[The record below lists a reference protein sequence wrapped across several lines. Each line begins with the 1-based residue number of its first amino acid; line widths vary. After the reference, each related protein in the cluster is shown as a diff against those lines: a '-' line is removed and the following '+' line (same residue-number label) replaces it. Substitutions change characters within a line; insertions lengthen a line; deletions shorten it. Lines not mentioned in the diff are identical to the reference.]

1 VGELG
6 PKGAVDSQGAVTY
19 TVALTGGL
27 PSGTVVA
34 NQATVFFPSVPEE
47 TPTNTWVN
55 LVAPLAAVPQTV
67 ATAYQTPLPI
77 SLSGREVS
85 GLPLAFAIVAQPSNG
100 LLSGSAPNVTYTP
113 GANFTGLDSFT
124 FQVSNRTAT
133 SRAAQV
139 MIDVTAA
146 GDTTPPQVLWS
157 NPATGATGVAAS
169 SSPAFTDA
177 TGPVYPPV
185 ILLGVSEPLSETT
198 VSAAS
203 VTLAHSGGA
212 AVAASVTFAGAFNQI
227 VVQPRTALMA
237 GEYATTVT
245 TAIADRAGN
254 RLAAPHTVRFTVGTP
269 VDEQR
274 VFLPAVKR

>member
-55 LVAPLAAVPQTV
+55 LVAPLAAVPQNLSTP
-67 ATAYQTPLPI
+67 YQTPLPI
-77 SLSGREVS
+77 TLSGREVS
-85 GLPLAFAIVAQPSNG
+85 GLPLTFAIVAPPSNG

-113 GANFTGLDSFT
+113 GANFTGADSFT
-124 FQVSNRTAT
+124 FQASNGTST

-139 MIDVTAA
+139 LIDVAAA
-146 GDTTPPQVLWS
+146 GDTTPPQVIWS
-157 NPATGATGVAAS
+157 NPASGATGVAAS
-169 SSPAFTDA
+169 TTPVFTD
-177 TGPVYPPV
+177 TDGPVYTPV
-185 ILLGVSEPLSETT
+185 IRIGVSEALSETT
-198 VSAAS
+198 VSGAS
-203 VTLAHSGGA
+203 VTLAHGSGGVVASSA
-212 AVAASVTFAGAFNQI
+212 AFDGAFNQI
-227 VVQPRTALMA
+227 LVQPRVALAA
-237 GEYATTVT
+237 GEYVATVT

-254 RLAAPHTVRFTVGTP
+254 RLAAPQTVRFTVGAP
-269 VDEQR
+269 VER
-274 VFLPAVKR
+274 VFLPAVQR